1 MREKAIETAIKTYL
15 FKIGAYY
22 IKIHGSN
29 FQEPGI
35 PDIIACYKGYFLG
48 IEVKAP
54 GKLSN
59 QSEQQK
65 IHQRNIE
72 KSEGIYLLTDS
83 LDDVVKLIGEI
94 DEKYTDCEQR
104 L

>member
-1 MREKAIETAIKTYL
+1 MREKAIETKIKIYL
-15 FKIGAYY
+15 FKIGAYF

-35 PDIIACYKGYFLG
+35 PDIIACYKGRFIG

-54 GKLSN
+54 GKLTN

-72 KSEGIYLLTDS
+72 KAEGIYLLTDS
-83 LDDVVKLIGEI
+83 LDDVKKLIGDI
-94 DEKYTDCEQR
+94 DEEYTDCE
-104 L
+104 